1 LNAGVVF
8 SPTQHSEN
16 DTIRRISA
24 RLMGSPKRATKSML
38 ALTSRWRLQVSDLF
52 DVKKKILQAELI
64 NSADIDYN

>member
-1 LNAGVVF
+1 VSAAVVF

-24 RLMGSPKRATKSML
+24 RLTSTPNRAMKSML
-38 ALTSRWRLQVSDLF
+38 ALTSRWRLQVSHLF